1 MLTHQACCPGLR
13 RRSQCEQVAS
23 WCQLL
28 ISIALAS
35 YTGLTPIVRSSGES
49 VWTGGIT
56 RLGYRALRHALVE
69 ASINAVRKSPELNR
83 MLCRILYRSNV
94 QKAQVAVARKLAV
107 IIYAMLRRSEPFRL
121 ETA

>member
-1 MLTHQACCPGLR
+1 
-13 RRSQCEQVAS
+13 
-23 WCQLL
+23 
-28 ISIALAS
+28 
-35 YTGLTPIVRSSGES
+35 
-49 VWTGGIT
+49 
-56 RLGYRALRHALVE
+56 
-69 ASINAVRKSPELNR
+69 